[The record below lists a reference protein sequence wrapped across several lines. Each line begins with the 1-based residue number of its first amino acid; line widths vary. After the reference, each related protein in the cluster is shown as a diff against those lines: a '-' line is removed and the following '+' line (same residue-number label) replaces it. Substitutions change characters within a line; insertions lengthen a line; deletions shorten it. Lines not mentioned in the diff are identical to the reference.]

1 MPRCVRGLVREFA
14 TVVSV
19 GEESSR
25 CSRLREGGENAGK
38 RPNLGD
44 AACGG
49 TIRGL
54 VVWSGTL
61 TSFLRYSQPVV
72 SGKGVGMNRVRAVI
86 VLILLIMLAVT
97 LGGAFWTRGVM
108 TYLPFLQ
115 ARKGNWTGAY
125 VPHGIVDQRPWQTA
139 ATLGALAQ
147 SAEEKELAREAERL
161 ADHEVDQAFS
171 QSLRQAS
178 LAKPNLSG
186 KALALQQ
193 RVNELQEIIK
203 NDQARIASL
212 TAGAGPKTVGAVS
225 NGSDLEIA
233 KAQLGLDQTELADS
247 LEDFARE
254 SGDRRVVL
262 QQELAARQAAM
273 KQYRDRASTDN
284 GQTAVATA
292 EQYTTLAQQLST
304 WRSLRN
310 RKQLIAQAGQLASAD
325 VAALT
330 EDQARLKTEAAGL
343 GAKSVGESSS
353 ERIERLRQ
361 IGAQQNIQSIL
372 DDRLGAQQQLVA
384 LYRRWGEQVE
394 IQRRIVVHLILQSLA
409 WIAAISIMVI
419 LAGGAL
425 QLGLEKM
432 VRDPRQKQTLK
443 TVLNLG
449 MQLVGLL
456 LILLTIFGV
465 PRQTPTIL
473 GLATAGLTVV
483 FQDFILAFCGW
494 FVLMGP
500 NGVRVRDWVEID
512 GVGGEVVQ
520 LGLFRTWLLE
530 TGNWTAS
537 GHPTGRRVSFLNG
550 YAIRGKYFNFSTVG
564 QWMWDEIKVSVPPG
578 TDIHALLN
586 GIYEATVKT
595 TEADAKMA
603 EMEWKRVTHEEGS
616 PQFSAMPSVNL
627 RPGGAGVDIV
637 IRYITRAGVRL
648 ETRNHLFAMIVE
660 LMQGVS
666 KGDRSLAPPSRY
678 GNLKG

>member
-1 MPRCVRGLVREFA
+1 
-14 TVVSV
+14 
-19 GEESSR
+19 
-25 CSRLREGGENAGK
+25 
-38 RPNLGD
+38 
-44 AACGG
+44 
-49 TIRGL
+49 
-54 VVWSGTL
+54 
-61 TSFLRYSQPVV
+61 
-72 SGKGVGMNRVRAVI
+72 MNRVRMVT
-86 VLILLIMLAVT
+86 VLIMLIVLAVT
-97 LGGAFWTRGVM
+97 LAGAFLTRGVM
-108 TYLPFLQ
+108 AYLPFLQ
-115 ARKGNWTGAY
+115 ARKGSWTGAY
-125 VPHGIVDQRPWQTA
+125 VPPGVVDQRPWQTA
-139 ATLGALAQ
+139 ATLAALAQ
-147 SAEEKELAREAERL
+147 SAEERELAREAERL

-178 LAKPNLSG
+178 LEKPNLSG

-193 RVNELQEIIK
+193 RVTELQETIK
-203 NDQARIASL
+203 NDQARIVSL
-212 TAGAGPKTVGAVS
+212 SAGAGTRPASAVS

-233 KAQLGLDQTELADS
+233 KAQLGLDQNELTDS
-247 LEDFARE
+247 IEDLARE
-254 SGDRRVVL
+254 SGDQRVKL

-273 KQYRDRASTDN
+273 QQYRDSASKDD
-284 GQTAVATA
+284 GQTAVASA
-292 EQYTTLAQQLST
+292 EQYTTFAQQLST

-310 RKQLIAQAGQLASAD
+310 RKQLIAQAEQLARAD

-330 EDQARLKTEAAGL
+330 ADQARLKTEAAGL
-343 GAKSVGESSS
+343 GDKTVGESSS
-353 ERIERLRQ
+353 KRIDRLRQ
-361 IGAQQNIQSIL
+361 ISAQKNIQSIL
-372 DDRLGAQQQLVA
+372 NDRLGAQQQLAA
-384 LYRRWGEQVE
+384 LYGRWGEQVE
-394 IQRRIVVHLILQSLA
+394 IQRKIVVHLILRSLA
-409 WIAAISIMVI
+409 WIAAICLLVI
-419 LAGGAL
+419 LAGWAL
-425 QLGLEKM
+425 QLALEKM

-449 MQLVGLL
+449 TQLVGLL

-465 PRQTPTIL
+465 PRQMPTIL

-530 TGNWTAS
+530 TGNWTAN

-564 QWMWDEIKVSVPPG
+564 QWMWDEIKVSIPPG
-578 TDIHALLN
+578 TGTHPLIK

-603 EMEWKRVTHEEGS
+603 EAEWKRVTHEEGS

-627 RPGGAGVDIV
+627 RPAGSSVDIV
-637 IRYITRAGVRL
+637 IRYITRAGVRV

-660 LMQGVS
+660 LMQSVS
-666 KGDRSLAPPSRY
+666 KEDKNLAPISRM
-678 GNLKG
+678 GD